1 MLWIAIRMLTGDKTK
16 FYGLLFGIAFSTLL
30 ITQQLTIFV
39 NLIERGASGVY
50 NEPNAQVWVMDPV
63 SRTTDV
69 NYAMPATALDQV
81 RAVPGV
87 EWAVPHL
94 RSVASVRTREGDL
107 EQVAIIGVDDN
118 TLIGLPKSLFK
129 GSRSVLSEPDS
140 VIIDDGG
147 TINMFGAG
155 FDPVGERLE
164 LNDQRALILGMAD
177 TIPAFTSTAVL
188 YTKYSRALN
197 FVPGTR
203 NRMSFVLVGVTDGET
218 PEAVAERIEV
228 QTGLKAETREE
239 FARAGVDFIIQNT
252 GIPTNFGIT
261 VILGFV
267 VGVAIVGLTFSLFIR
282 DNIKQF
288 GALKAIGVTN
298 AKIRRMVVA
307 QASLVG
313 FIGYALGVLGT
324 VWFMWAFSGNPFFK
338 GFYIPWQIPLI
349 SMVAVVIILAIT
361 GWLSLRSV
369 LKTEPAAVFR

>member
-107 EQVAIIGVDDN
+107 EQVAIIGVDDT

-129 GSRSVLSEPDS
+129 GSRSVLSEPDA

-155 FDPVGERLE
+155 FDPVDERLE
-164 LNDQRALILGMAD
+164 LNDQRAVILGMAD

-203 NRMSFVLVGVTDGET
+203 NRMSFVLVGIAEGET
-218 PEAVAERIEV
+218 PEAVAQRIEA

-324 VWFMWAFSGNPFFK
+324 VWFMWSFSGNPFFK

>member
-1 MLWIAIRMLTGDKTK
+1 M
-16 FYGLLFGIAFSTLL
+16 
-30 ITQQLTIFV
+30 
-39 NLIERGASGVY
+39 
-50 NEPNAQVWVMDPV
+50 
-63 SRTTDV
+63 
-69 NYAMPATALDQV
+69 
-81 RAVPGV
+81 
-87 EWAVPHL
+87 
-94 RSVASVRTREGDL
+94 
-107 EQVAIIGVDDN
+107 
-118 TLIGLPKSLFK
+118 
-129 GSRSVLSEPDS
+129 
-140 VIIDDGG
+140 DDGG
-147 TINMFGAG
+147 TINRFGAG
-155 FDPVGERLE
+155 LDPVDERLE
-164 LNDQRALILGMAD
+164 LNDQRAVILGMAD

-203 NRMSFVLVGVTDGET
+203 NRMSFVLVGITEGET
-218 PEAVAERIEV
+218 PEAVAQRIEA

-239 FARAGVDFIIQNT
+239 FARAGVNFIIQNT

-324 VWFMWAFSGNPFFK
+324 VWFMWSFSGNPFFK

>member
-107 EQVAIIGVDDN
+107 EQVAIIGVDDT

-129 GSRSVLSEPDS
+129 GSRSVLSEPDA

-164 LNDQRALILGMAD
+164 LNDQRAVIRGMAD

-203 NRMSFVLVGVTDGET
+203 NRMSFVLVGITEGEI
-218 PEAVAERIEV
+218 PEAVAQRIEA

-324 VWFMWAFSGNPFFK
+324 VWFMWSFSGNPFFK

>member
-1 MLWIAIRMLTGDKTK
+1 MLTGDAQK

-50 NEPNAQVWVMDPV
+50 NAPEAEIWVMDPV

-69 NYAMPATALDQV
+69 AYAMPSTALDQV
-81 RAVPGV
+81 RSVPGV

-107 EQVAIIGVDDN
+107 EQVAIIGVDDA
-118 TLIGLPKSLFK
+118 TLIGLPKNLLK
-129 GSRSVLSEPDS
+129 GSKDVLSQPDS

-147 TINMFGAG
+147 VVNMFGAG
-155 FDPVGERLE
+155 ANPIGERLE
-164 LNDQRALILGMAD
+164 LNDQRAVILGVAD

-203 NRMSFVLVGVTDGET
+203 NRLSFVLAEPAAGITAAE
-218 PEAVAERIEV
+218 VADRIEQ
-228 QTGLKAETREE
+228 QTGLKAETRDE
-239 FARAGVDFIIQNT
+239 FAQAGINFIVENT

-298 AKIRRMVVA
+298 WNIVKMVSV
-307 QASLVG
+307 QAGMVG
-313 FIGYALGVLGT
+313 AIGYSLGVLGT
-324 VWFMWAFSGNPFFK
+324 AIFLWSFSGNPFFK

-349 SMVAVVIILAIT
+349 SLVAVVIILALT
-361 GWLSLRSV
+361 GWFALRSV
-369 LKTEPAAVFR
+369 LNTEPASVFR

>member
-94 RSVASVRTREGDL
+94 RSAASVRTREGDL
-107 EQVAIIGVDDN
+107 EQVAIIGVDDT

-129 GSRSVLSEPDS
+129 GSRSVLSEPDA

-147 TINMFGAG
+147 TINMFGAA

-164 LNDQRALILGMAD
+164 LNDQRAVILGMAD
-177 TIPAFTSTAVL
+177 TTPAFTSTAVL

-203 NRMSFVLVGVTDGET
+203 NRMSFVLVGITEGET
-218 PEAVAERIEV
+218 PEAVAQRIEA

-239 FARAGVDFIIQNT
+239 FARAGVNFIIQNT

-324 VWFMWAFSGNPFFK
+324 VWFMWSFSGNPFFK